1 MVNIGVH
8 VSLSILVSSV
18 CLRWSGIAG
27 SYGCSISSSWRNLH
41 TVLQSGYASLH
52 SQLRHCHFCL
62 TLWRSSVFTSVLR
75 GLGFSLCGS
84 QDLCP
89 AGSSQALLHT
99 HAPTTCGIWGAC
111 RPCPRGRADRG
122 LVTWLGWALFKS
134 LQGWIRPLCLN
145 KSVSLPCSAKGGR
158 WLGPFTDVVRKLP
171 QRKWRAPSLTCAGE
185 SVFPLSLRRRGL
197 SPDSAVMGASGAGQG
212 VGLQWHQGVKLQ
224 GGCIHS
230 PC

>member
-8 VSLSILVSSV
+8 VSLSILVSSE
-18 CLRWSGIAG
+18 CLPWSVIAG
-27 SYGCSISSSWRNLH
+27 WYGCSISSSWRNLH

-89 AGSSQALLHT
+89 AASSQALLHT
-99 HAPTTCGIWGAC
+99 HAPTTCGIYGAC
-111 RPCPRGRADRG
+111 RICSRGRADRG
-122 LVTWLGWALFKS
+122 LVTWLAWT
-134 LQGWIRPLCLN
+134 LQISSGVNQTLVPEQVCT
-145 KSVSLPCSAKGGR
+145 SSCSAKGGC

-171 QRKWRAPSLTCAGE
+171 QRKWWAPSLTGAGE

-197 SPDSAVMGASGAGQG
+197 SPDSAVMGASGAGQR